1 MKCRDALVGPRLA
14 ALIPLACS
22 AGPASS
28 VSVDYLA
35 LQRVSGDSEGTDPQ
49 EGKLDVLE
57 KVA

>member
-22 AGPASS
+22 VAGVG